1 MKLRYVML
9 LSLVGLAACQPQL
22 QRSAQVGPD
31 GKPLT
36 LSEARANFQTEL
48 RPSSFTAGPM
58 SPAKEPFTLVKYPS
72 PVGDL
77 GAYLTR
83 DPGDGQKHPAI
94 IWITGGDC
102 NTVDGVW
109 EVGPTSNEQSA
120 SAYRQEGIV
129 MMFPSLR
136 GGNDNPGRR
145 EGLLGEVDDI
155 LAAADYLSQQ
165 PYVDPTRI
173 YLGGHST
180 GGTLVLLTAE
190 CTDRF
195 RAVFSFGPVEDVRYY
210 DGDYTPFFLSN
221 DREIELRSPIYWLE
235 SVKSPTYVIE
245 GTEQGNISSL
255 RAMDQ
260 ATDNPQLTFLGL
272 RGYDHFNVLAPA
284 NQLIALSILEDTGET
299 FQLDPAVSRLSRG
312 Y

>member
-1 MKLRYVML
+1 MKLRSVAL
-9 LSLVGLAACQPQL
+9 LALVVLAACRPQIQP
-22 QRSAQVGPD
+22 SAQLGPD
-31 GKPLT
+31 GQPLT
-36 LSEARANFQTEL
+36 LSEARANFTTEL
-48 RPSSFTAGPM
+48 RPSEFTAGPM
-58 SPAKEPFTLVKYPS
+58 SPAQGPFTLVKYPS

-109 EVGPTSNEQSA
+109 ETGPISNEQSA
-120 SAYRQEGIV
+120 SAYRQAGIV

-145 EGLLGEVDDI
+145 EGLYGEVDDI

-165 PYVDPTRI
+165 PYVDPDRI

-180 GGTLVLLTAE
+180 GGTLVLLTSQ

-195 RAVFSFGPVEDVRYY
+195 RAVFSLGPVEDIRGYE
-210 DGDYTPFFLSN
+210 GEYTPFSFSD

-235 SVKSPTYVIE
+235 SVTSPTYVIE
-245 GTEQGNISSL
+245 GTEQSNISSL

-272 RGYDHFNVLAPA
+272 PGFDHFSVLAPA
-284 NQLIALSILEDTGET
+284 NKLIAQSILNDTGDE
-299 FQLDPAVSRLSRG
+299 FRLDLDLSTLGRG
-312 Y
+312 F